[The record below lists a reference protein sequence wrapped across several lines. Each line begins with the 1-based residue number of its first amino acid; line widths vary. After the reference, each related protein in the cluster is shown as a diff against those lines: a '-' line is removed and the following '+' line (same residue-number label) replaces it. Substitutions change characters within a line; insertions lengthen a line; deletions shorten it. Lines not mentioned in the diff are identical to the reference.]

1 MNNFQAGATKKTKF
15 WFLSFFFLT
24 ICFCT
29 EVVHAQDQQAA
40 GNITIKAQNETLSAV
55 FKKITDQSGYTFFYD
70 ESMLN
75 NMPQV
80 SINFS
85 GAKLQVVLDEL
96 ARQSALNF
104 NIRGKTVTVSKKGT
118 QTGSSDRL
126 PPKILPVKGTV
137 RDGNG
142 EPLIGVSITLKSDR
156 SKGIV
161 SDIDGNFILEGIPQG
176 SILLV
181 SYVGYV
187 PQEIAAK
194 GERPFEIVLLEDA
207 KVLDEVVVVGYG
219 VQNKRDV
226 STSISQVKAEDIAD
240 RPVTDFRQALVGKM
254 PGVQVLQPSGDPE
267 GTVSIRVRGISSATA
282 GNDPLYIIDGMPVE
296 RGLANLNNNDI
307 ESIEVLKDASSAA
320 IYGSRGSNGV
330 IIITT
335 KQGRSEKLTVQYD
348 GYYGQQKVS
357 KKLPMMNA
365 YQFAQAA
372 RDGHNAAYLAEVPN
386 GTVDDP
392 NSMRPQS
399 YHQIPNE
406 LFPYLNGEQGLT
418 DTDWQDAIFRTA
430 STTSHNLSLS
440 GKGKNLGYFVSAG
453 YYKQEGIIIE
463 SDFEK
468 YSTRLNLDGKYD
480 KFRFGINFAPSYSTS
495 NRVNANAP
503 YGSGGIVQSALAMP
517 PVWPVY
523 NPDGSFNYQGNGY
536 WRIGTDYQH
545 NEILNPV
552 ALAKLQSDVVD
563 RYSLV
568 GKVYA
573 EYEFIKGLT
582 YNISLGGDYYG
593 AHNDKYRQSALPL
606 LGYRYYDTKS
616 NPVGSSSSSF
626 YMNWLVENKIN
637 YNTTI
642 NNSHNINAVLVQS
655 AQKETKK
662 GNYVEAT
669 DYPNDYIQSIT
680 GGTVSNG
687 SSEITQWSLASYL
700 ARVQYSYL
708 GRYMASAA
716 IRADGSSRFGRNNR
730 WGYFPSAS
738 VAWRI
743 SDESFFKDAR
753 ALRFIDDLKLR
764 ASYGQTGNFQIGNY
778 EHLSTMSSDDY
789 ILGAGNGGLISGY
802 KPDKIKNDD
811 LTWEKT
817 AMVNAGFDLQ
827 LFKGLLGLSVEYYNS
842 NTTDMLLN
850 VPVPLITGHST
861 ARMNIGK
868 VNNRGWEIQLTS
880 QKNLSRDLKYTFNAN
895 FATNRNEV
903 KALGPENAPVI
914 STGSVAHAY
923 YITEVGKPIGSYYL
937 MVQDGIF
944 ENEEQLKQYPH
955 FANTRPGDFRFVDVD
970 GDGVLDVDKDRAI
983 VGNYMPDFT
992 YGFGGTVTFKD
1003 FDLGF
1008 SFQGVY
1014 GNEILNLNKRY
1025 IDNMEGNV
1033 NGTTIALDRW
1043 QSTDNPGNGQVNRAN
1058 RKTTGNNG
1066 RTSTWHIEDGSY
1078 LRLQN
1083 LTLGYT
1089 LPRLLTERLHIQKL
1103 RAYLSGQN
1111 LYTWTNY
1118 SGYNP
1123 EVSRRPDNA
1132 LTPGEDYGT
1141 YPLAKVITFGLN
1153 ITF

>member
-1 MNNFQAGATKKTKF
+1 MQKTKVRPINQCNILHRWYTF
-15 WFLSFFFLT
+15 IGHRLNSLLVVILLQGVSISLS
-24 ICFCT
+24 
-29 EVVHAQDQQAA
+29 
-40 GNITIKAQNETLSAV
+40 AQN
-55 FKKITDQSGYTFFYD
+55 
-70 ESMLN
+70 
-75 NMPQV
+75 
-80 SINFS
+80 
-85 GAKLQVVLDEL
+85 
-96 ARQSALNF
+96 
-104 NIRGKTVTVSKKGT
+104 IRTVSG
-118 QTGSSDRL
+118 
-126 PPKILPVKGTV
+126 IV
-137 RDGNG
+137 RDEAG
-142 EPLIGVSITLKSDR
+142 EALIGVSVVITGKSTATITDIEGRYQVSLPEGTTRLTFSYIGYDGQTVDIGSKSVIDITLKENT
-156 SKGIV
+156 K
-161 SDIDGNFILEGIPQG
+161 
-176 SILLV
+176 
-181 SYVGYV
+181 
-187 PQEIAAK
+187 A
-194 GERPFEIVLLEDA
+194 
-207 KVLDEVVVVGYG
+207 LDEVVVVGYG
-219 VQNKRDV
+219 VQNRRDV
-226 STSISQVKAEDIAD
+226 STSISRVKADDIANIS
-240 RPVTDFRQALVGKM
+240 VSDFRQTLAGKM
-254 PGVQVLQPSGDPE
+254 AGVQVMQPSGDPE
-267 GTVSIRVRGISSATA
+267 GAVSVRVRGISSATA

-296 RGLANLNNNDI
+296 RGLANLNNSDI

-330 IIITT
+330 VLITT
-335 KQGRSEKLTVQYD
+335 KQGRSENLTVQYD
-348 GYYGQQKVS
+348 GYYGVSNVS

-365 YQFAQAA
+365 YQFAEVA
-372 RDGHNAAYLAEVPN
+372 RDGHNAAYLKEVPTGSTN
-386 GTVDDP
+386 DP
-392 NSMRPQS
+392 NSVRPQS
-399 YHQIPNE
+399 YHQIPLE
-406 LFPYLNGEQGLT
+406 LFPYLEGQQGLT

-430 STTSHNLSLS
+430 TTINHNLSLS
-440 GKGKNLGYFVSAG
+440 GKSKNLDYFVSAG

-468 YSTRLNLDGKYD
+468 YSTRLNLNGKYD
-480 KFRFGINFAPSYSTS
+480 KFRFGVNFAPSYSKS

-517 PVWPVY
+517 PIWPVY

-563 RYSLV
+563 RYALV
-568 GKVYA
+568 SKVYA
-573 EYEFIKGLT
+573 EYEFTKGLS

-593 AHNDKYRQSALPL
+593 AHNDKYRSSELPL
-606 LGYRYYDTKS
+606 LGYKYYDAKS

-637 YNTTI
+637 YNTILNDNHTI
-642 NNSHNINAVLVQS
+642 NALLVQS

-669 DYPNDYIQSIT
+669 DYPNDYIQTIS
-680 GGTVSNG
+680 GGTVSSG
-687 SSEITQWSLASYL
+687 SSEITEWSLASYL
-700 ARVQYSYL
+700 ARVQYSYR
-708 GRYMASAA
+708 GRYLASAA

-738 VAWRI
+738 AAWRV
-743 SDESFFKDAR
+743 SDESFFLGLPASKAV
-753 ALRFIDDLKLR
+753 DDLKLR
-764 ASYGQTGNFQIGNY
+764 VSYGVTGNFQIGNY

-789 ILGAGNGGLISGY
+789 ILGAGSGSLVSGY

-817 AMVNAGFDLQ
+817 SMINLGFDLQ
-827 LFKGLLGLSVEYYNS
+827 LFRGLLGLSVEYYDS

-861 ARMNIGK
+861 SRMNIGK
-868 VNNRGWEIQLTS
+868 VNNRGWEILLTS
-880 QKNLSRDLKYTFNAN
+880 QKKFGNGLGYTFNAN

-903 KALGPENAPVI
+903 KSLGPENAPII
-914 STGSVAHAY
+914 STGSVSHAY
-923 YITEVGKPIGSYYL
+923 YITQVGKPIGSYYL
-937 MVQDGIF
+937 LIQNGIF

-955 FANTRPGDFRFVDVD
+955 FDNTQAGDFRFVDVD
-970 GDGVLDVDKDRAI
+970 GDGVLDTEKDRAI

-992 YGFGGTVTFKD
+992 YGFGGTVNFKH

-1014 GNEILNLNKRY
+1014 GNEILNLSKRY

-1033 NGTTIALDRW
+1033 NGTIIALDRW
-1043 QSTDNPGNGQVNRAN
+1043 QSAENPGSGQVNRAN

-1066 RTSTWHIEDGSY
+1066 RISTWHLEDGSY

-1083 LTLGYT
+1083 LSLGYT
-1089 LPRLLTERLHIQKL
+1089 LPAKLIKSMHIQKL
-1103 RAYLSGQN
+1103 RAYVSGQN
-1111 LYTWTNY
+1111 LWTWTNY

-1123 EVSRRPDNA
+1123 EVNMRPDNA

-1141 YPLAKVITFGLN
+1141 YPLAKTFTFGMN